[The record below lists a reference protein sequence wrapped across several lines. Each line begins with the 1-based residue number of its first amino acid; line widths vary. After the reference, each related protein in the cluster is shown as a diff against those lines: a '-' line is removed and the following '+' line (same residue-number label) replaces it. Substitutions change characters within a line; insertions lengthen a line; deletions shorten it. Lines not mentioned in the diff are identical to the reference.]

1 MVKGSLGWLLVG
13 SSESVLLCFLEI
25 VMSFVFRFF
34 GVLGLLFIGLAFL
47 GALFMFP
54 PVDCLLLLVGGGLMS
69 FVSMLSLESL

>member
-1 MVKGSLGWLLVG
+1 MSLL
-13 SSESVLLCFLEI
+13 
-25 VMSFVFRFF
+25 FRFF

-69 FVSMLSLESL
+69 FASMIALESL

>member
-1 MVKGSLGWLLVG
+1 MTALPVGSLWGLPRAL
-13 SSESVLLCFLEI
+13 LLCFLEI
-25 VMSFVFRFF
+25 VMSLLFRFF

-69 FVSMLSLESL
+69 FVSMLALESL